1 MKSTTIWFR
10 TFLATTMGLEFDGT
24 FRGDQLFVDPVME
37 VKNQALDILSMV
49 HAETKK
55 HGSPSKNG
63 AR

>member
-1 MKSTTIWFR
+1 
-10 TFLATTMGLEFDGT
+10 MGLEFDGT

>member
-1 MKSTTIWFR
+1 
-10 TFLATTMGLEFDGT
+10 MGLEFDGT

-55 HGSPSKNG
+55 TRFPQQEWS
-63 AR
+63 

>member
-1 MKSTTIWFR
+1 MTIWFR

-55 HGSPSKNG
+55 TRFPQQEWS
-63 AR
+63 